1 MSVLDPSGGS
11 TMRVHTRLSFRTI
24 LPVLTLSLALPVLAW
39 TSSRE
44 LLTLQPESK
53 LWVDGTSSIK
63 KFSCTAGEVKAVVD
77 AAPNGLAQLALGEKG
92 IRTVRVTLPAEKLEC
107 GNGTMN
113 EHMRKAL
120 KVGDNKTI
128 AFTLSGYDVGRGAD
142 GITGTLN
149 GTLALGGVEKSIAI
163 PAVGKSEGANALR
176 VTGSYPLNMKE
187 YGLKPPTLM
196 FGRIKVGET
205 VTVKFDLLLKS

>member
-1 MSVLDPSGGS
+1 MTAPDSFGGF
-11 TMRVHTRLSFRTI
+11 TMRVLSRFSLRKT
-24 LPVLTLSLALPVLAW
+24 LPALALSLALPLVAW
-39 TSSRE
+39 KSYE

-53 LWVDGTSSIK
+53 LWVDGTSTVRSW
-63 KFSCTAGEVKAVVD
+63 SCKASDVDAVVE
-77 AAPNGLAQLALGEKG
+77 AAPNGISQVVAGEKG
-92 IRTVRVTLPAEKLEC
+92 VRTVRVRVQSEKLDC

-120 KVGDNKTI
+120 KVDDHKVIDFKLSDYQVSKGGDGV
-128 AFTLSGYDVGRGAD
+128 S
-142 GITGTLN
+142 GTLN
-149 GTLALGGVEKSIAI
+149 GTLELGGVTKTIAI
-163 PAVGKSEGANALR
+163 PATGKSEGGALR

-187 YGLKPPTLM
+187 YDLKPPTLM